1 MTRINVNIRVKELC
15 REHLLAEHRE
25 IKRTPNK
32 VGNGKYSLIGQPK
45 EFCLGTGHEKFFYDK
60 LLYLK
65 NRYEKLYKE
74 CILQGYDVEYYGG
87 AWDNVPKH
95 LMNDYTPSLSDRNLL
110 VDRINERI
118 ISMQE
123 KHTKKGR
130 VEQVARLAKYKLKL

>member
-32 VGNGKYSLIGQPK
+32 VGNGKYSLIGQ
-45 EFCLGTGHEKFFYDK
+45 
-60 LLYLK
+60 
-65 NRYEKLYKE
+65 
-74 CILQGYDVEYYGG
+74 
-87 AWDNVPKH
+87 PKH

-130 VEQVARLAKYKLKL
+130 VEQVARLDKYKLKL

>member
-1 MTRINVNIRVKELC
+1 MTRINVRIRVKELC

-32 VGNGKYSLIGQPK
+32 VGNGKYSLVGQPS

-65 NRYEKLYKE
+65 KRYEKLYAE

-87 AWDNVPKH
+87 AWDQVPKH
-95 LMNDYTPSLSDRNLL
+95 LMNDWQPSLRDRHLL
-110 VDRINERI
+110 VDRINERLED
-118 ISMQE
+118 MQG
-123 KHTKKGR
+123 KHLKKGR
-130 VEQVARLAKYKLKL
+130 LDNVDRLEKYKLLK

>member
-1 MTRINVNIRVKELC
+1 MNIRVKNLC

-32 VGNGKYSLIGQPK
+32 VGNGKYSLVGQPA

-65 NRYEKLYKE
+65 NRYEQLYAE
-74 CILQGYDVEYYGG
+74 CIKQGFDVEYYGG
-87 AWDNVPKH
+87 AWDNVPIE
-95 LMNDYTPSLSDRNLL
+95 LMNDYKPSLKDRNLL

-123 KHTKKGR
+123 KHLKKGR
-130 VEQVARLAKYKLKL
+130 VEQVSRLEKYKLSKVF

>member
-45 EFCLGTGHEKFFYDK
+45 EFCL
-60 LLYLK
+60 
-65 NRYEKLYKE
+65 
-74 CILQGYDVEYYGG
+74 
-87 AWDNVPKH
+87 
-95 LMNDYTPSLSDRNLL
+95 
-110 VDRINERI
+110 INERI

-130 VEQVARLAKYKLKL
+130 VEQVARLDKYKLKL